1 MTENEYMTRQEVEAL
16 VGKLLKDRHPIKLFA
31 LNASVPYANTIA
43 EQLGIKVVDHHE
55 PFFEDGEA
63 YCRASD
69 GAEGNVRGHD
79 VYVVSSLFADD
90 TESVNDKLV
99 KLLILCGSLRQ
110 ASAYSITAVIP
121 HLAYARQD
129 QKDKSRAPVTTK
141 LLACVLESV
150 GVKRFL
156 FVDVH
161 NVAAEQ
167 NAFDISSNI
176 DILECKN
183 LHAAWCA
190 ENLQGNTKRVA
201 VLSPD
206 TGGLKRADLFRKALA
221 KALGMKPAQIDVV
234 IYDKIRDKDT
244 GKVNG
249 GRIIGDVKDSLVIAV
264 DDMISTGGTI
274 AQACQAVVKYGG
286 QVFAVCATHGLFVG
300 EDANTNLEK
309 IDAHLVVC
317 DTVSAYRLN
326 EKNKSKLHVIST
338 AKLVADAIRRIHSG
352 TGSISELLT

>member
-1 MTENEYMTRQEVEAL
+1 M
-16 VGKLLKDRHPIKLFA
+16 LKDRHPIKLFS
-31 LNASVPYANTIA
+31 LNASADYARQVV
-43 EQLGIKVVDHHE
+43 EHLGVKLIDHHE

-69 GAEGNVRGHD
+69 GTSGNVRGHD
-79 VYVVSSLFADD
+79 VYVIHSLYSDEN
-90 TESVNDKLV
+90 ESVNDKLV
-99 KLLILCGSLRQ
+99 KLAILCGSLRQ

-141 LLACVLESV
+141 LIACMLESV
-150 GVKRFL
+150 GVNRFL
-156 FVDVH
+156 FIDAH

-167 NAFDISSNI
+167 NAFDIHTNI
-176 DILECKN
+176 DNLECKN

-190 ENLQGNTKRVA
+190 EHLRGNTKRVA

-206 TGGLKRADLFRKALA
+206 TGGLKRADAFRKSLA
-221 KALGMKPAQIDVV
+221 KTLGIKPTQLDVV

-249 GRIIGDVKDSLVIAV
+249 GRVIGDVKDSLVIAV

-274 AQACQAVVKYGG
+274 AQACQAVKKFGG
-286 QVFAVCATHGLFVG
+286 EVFAVCVTHGLFVG
-300 EDANTNLEK
+300 DANPNLEK
-309 IDAHLVVC
+309 IDAHLVVG
-317 DTVSAYRLN
+317 DTVSPYRLN
-326 EKNKSKLHVIST
+326 DANRRKLHVVNT
-338 AKLVADAIRRIHSG
+338 TKLVADAIRRIHSG
-352 TGSISELLT
+352 TGSISELLS